1 MRRGVETVER
11 EWCRGRVVKVAG
23 EGGKTSTDLAQVQTW
38 RKAASFLRTLT
49 RWGVLETS
57 ADDLG

>member
-38 RKAASFLRTLT
+38 RVFLRTLT